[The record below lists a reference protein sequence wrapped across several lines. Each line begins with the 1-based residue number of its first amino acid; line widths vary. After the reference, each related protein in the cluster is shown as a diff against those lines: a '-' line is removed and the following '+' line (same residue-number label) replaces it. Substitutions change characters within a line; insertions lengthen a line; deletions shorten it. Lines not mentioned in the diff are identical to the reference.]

1 MNSKLKL
8 LGALMVAGA
17 FSTGALAQTAAT
29 PAAGGDA
36 SATQSG
42 DMSKAEKKAQ
52 KKQKKQ
58 MKRDRN
64 QNGANGPAET
74 SSKPQP
80 AAGTGSQ

>member
-1 MNSKLKL
+1 MNRKLKL

-17 FSTGALAQTAAT
+17 FSTGAFAQTAAT
-29 PAAGGDA
+29 PSTGDA
-36 SATQSG
+36 SAQTSG
-42 DMSKAEKKAQ
+42 DQTKAEKKAQ

-64 QNGANGPAET
+64 QNGANGPAEV